1 MSTKLDKETKKI
13 LKAIGSYLRDQ
24 RKLNSD
30 LDYKGY
36 AKAEIEIGMNT
47 YLRMEQGSGDYN
59 ISNLIKV
66 INRYPGFKLS
76 EFFKEAGL

>member
-1 MSTKLDKETKKI
+1 MSIELDKKTREI
-13 LKAIGSYLRDQ
+13 LKAIGVCLREQ

-66 INRYPGFKLS
+66 INKYPGLKLS
-76 EFFKEAGL
+76 DFFKEAGL

>member
-1 MSTKLDKETKKI
+1 MSTDLDKKTRVI
-13 LKAIGSYLRDQ
+13 LKAIGICLRKQ

-36 AKAEIEIGMNT
+36 AKEEIQIGMNT

-59 ISNLIKV
+59 ISNLIKI
-66 INRYPGFKLS
+66 INHYPGFKLS
-76 EFFKEAGL
+76 DFFKEAGL

>member
-1 MSTKLDKETKKI
+1 MSTDLDNRTLMVLEKI
-13 LKAIGSYLRDQ
+13 GKTLRDQ

-30 LDYKGY
+30 LDYK
-36 AKAEIEIGMNT
+36 AFAQNELKIGMNT

-66 INRYPGFKLS
+66 TSYYPEFKLS
-76 EFFKEAGL
+76 KFLEEAGL